1 VRGLTPEEGIAWVAD
16 LCRALRV
23 PGLAS
28 YGMAAGDVPALVER
42 ARRASSMRGNPIALE
57 DGELHEIAERS
68 RVGPA

>member
-1 VRGLTPEEGIAWVAD
+1 
-16 LCRALRV
+16 V

-28 YGMAAGDVPALVER
+28 YGMGAGDVPALVER

-68 RVGPA
+68 RVGRA